1 MQPTHGKFIALPLI
15 LTLFD
20 SVTVSKANFGAPD
33 HFACWEVSGKL
44 WDVMSSVPERK
55 RWCTCKMQQS
65 NESSVIGG
73 KPTDPD
79 KNSMYYLY

>member
-1 MQPTHGKFIALPLI
+1 MMQPTHGKFIALPLI

-55 RWCTCKMQQS
+55 R
-65 NESSVIGG
+65 
-73 KPTDPD
+73 
-79 KNSMYYLY
+79 